1 MVGGQVNPS
10 FTQQQVVQQPVVVEQ
25 TSGTILPPI
34 GGQQPPNQ
42 GF

>member
-1 MVGGQVNPS
+1 
-10 FTQQQVVQQPVVVEQ
+10 VVVEQ